1 MIIVRN
7 EESRGS
13 GDLLDYMSDEQ
24 LRTRSDRPMTAGE
37 VQQFI
42 DTSEK
47 KEYTEQWIFSP
58 KEGEELSDEE
68 MSLAVRKTMR
78 EHLKDR
84 KRGTYCFAI
93 HRDTEHDHAHIAMTG
108 QKSDLKRVSAEE
120 YAELRRI
127 GARATREVERDRR
140 NGREIEEERRD
151 DDRARDADR
160 DAGTDRARETRA
172 QERDADRDAE
182 RGRGW

>member
-24 LRTRSDRPMTAGE
+24 LRSRSDRPMTAGE
-37 VQQFI
+37 VQRFI
-42 DTSEK
+42 DLSEK

-58 KEGEELSDEE
+58 KEGGELSDEE

-78 EHLKDR
+78 EHLNGR
-84 KRGTYCFAI
+84 KRGTYCFSI

-108 QKSDLKRVSAEE
+108 QKSDLKRVSGEE
-120 YAELRRI
+120 YAELREI

-151 DDRARDADR
+151 DDRARDAET
-160 DAGTDRARETRA
+160 AEAERARGTRA
-172 QERDADRDAE
+172 QPDRDRDSDRE
-182 RGRGW
+182 RGW

>member
-13 GDLLDYMSDEQ
+13 ADLLDYMSQSQ
-24 LRTRSDRPMTAGE
+24 LRTRSDRPMSGAE
-37 VQQFI
+37 VQQFV
-42 DTSEK
+42 DLSEK

-58 KEGEELSDEE
+58 KVGEELSDEE

-78 EHLKDR
+78 EHLSDR
-84 KRGTYCFAI
+84 KRGTYCFSI

-120 YAELRRI
+120 YAELRKI
-127 GARATREVERDRR
+127 GAEETREVERDRR

-151 DDRARDADR
+151 DRDR
-160 DAGTDRARETRA
+160 DPDRETDRARETRA
-172 QERDADRDAE
+172 QERDGDADRDRGRE
-182 RGRGW
+182 RGW